1 MKNLDSEKNILTW
14 NRFLMPSMSKSE
26 KRAAKL
32 LEDIP
37 EDVVHMTLSEYAEN
51 AGVSQATVLRF
62 CRNFEVDGFPE
73 FKMKVMVALQNR
85 QETSDNREIEAKDS
99 MKTILE
105 KVFTINIQTLTDTLN
120 LYSETYEQALEMISK
135 ANSIHFFGIGDAAI
149 PAELAR
155 IKLRRLGIISTVNV
169 DADMQLMTACALKP
183 GDVAIAISFSGKTK
197 SVVEAMRIAKEQGAS
212 TICITKMKKSAL
224 TKHCD
229 ISLFTATTD
238 ITVGKEIVGRRIA
251 EQAIMEA
258 LYLGLAV
265 RMEDK
270 GKESI
275 KRTMEAM
282 NFNKY

>member
-1 MKNLDSEKNILTW
+1 MENIGMEKNILTW

-26 KRAAKL
+26 KKASQL
-32 LEDIP
+32 LEDNA

-51 AGVSQATVLRF
+51 AGVSQATVLRY

-73 FKMKVMVALQNR
+73 FKMKVMMALQNR
-85 QETSDNREIEAKDS
+85 QEISESSEVEAGDS

-105 KVFTINIQTLTDTLN
+105 KVFTINIQTLKDSLN
-120 LYSETYEQALEMISK
+120 LYSETYEEALETISK
-135 ANSIHFFGIGDAAI
+135 ANSVHFFGIGDASI

-197 SVVEAMRIAKEQGAS
+197 SVVESMRIAKERGAA

-229 ISLFTATTD
+229 IALFTATTD

-258 LYLGLAV
+258 LYLGLAA
-265 RMEDK
+265 RMEDA
-270 GKESI
+270 GKESV
-275 KRTMEAM
+275 KRTADAM
-282 NFNKY
+282 SFNKY